1 MLIDLYTM
9 QNWELDKEG
18 IKAEIRANG
27 SMNGFDVAN
36 DYAVDRLAQRVI
48 EDGNYINAILQLEAD
63 AREDKA
69 TIYYDILWEV
79 IDQYR

>member
-1 MLIDLYTM
+1 MLIDLFTM

-27 SMNGFDVAN
+27 LMNGIDVLN
-36 DYAVDRLAQRVI
+36 DYVVDRLAQRVI

-63 AREDKA
+63 ARENKT
-69 TIYYDILWEV
+69 TIYYNILWEV